1 MQPAKI
7 FSARKLRIS
16 LIRLLKQRI
25 PILERD
31 NRVNLRIDTVD
42 VLKKPLHYRSTG
54 NLLCLDRPGQSNGIH
69 CEQLGNING
78 WHINSW
84 SKAIHSGS
92 GRDSP
97 VTNSAFF
104 KKSRLGKLAV
114 AMSLVFS
121 SDSPKARRRR
131 ANSKCR

>member
-16 LIRLLKQRI
+16 LIRLLKQRT

-84 SKAIHSGS
+84 SKAIHSWS
-92 GRDSP
+92 GRD
-97 VTNSAFF
+97 
-104 KKSRLGKLAV
+104 
-114 AMSLVFS
+114 
-121 SDSPKARRRR
+121 R
-131 ANSKCR
+131 AGN